1 MKALILAAGL
11 GTRLRP
17 LTDTRP
23 KCMAEVNGIKI
34 IDRQLSNLKANGL
47 SEIYVISGYKSE
59 ILSAHINDR
68 WPSVRVITN
77 KDYDCTNNMY
87 SLFLAREFLDGSGF
101 LLMNGDVYFDA
112 GITAGLLSFSC
123 EDAIACDKS
132 QYLAESMKIIYD
144 GRKIT
149 HISKEI
155 TQDEYYAVSID
166 IYKISARTS
175 SLLFRK
181 AEETIN
187 IRGDANSWTE
197 KALDEIFPQSD
208 FQPYVIRNRWY
219 EIDSLQDMEKASE
232 IFRGDS
238 L

>member
-17 LTDTRP
+17 LTNSRP
-23 KCMAEVNGIKI
+23 KCMAEVNGVKI
-34 IDRQLSNLKANGL
+34 IDRQISNLTENGL
-47 SEIYVISGYKSE
+47 SDIYVISGYKAE
-59 ILSAHINDR
+59 VLEEHINHR
-68 WPSVRVITN
+68 WPSVRIIRNT
-77 KDYDCTNNMY
+77 DYDRTNNMY
-87 SLFLAREFLDGSGF
+87 SLFLARDFLDGRDF

-112 GITAGLLSFSC
+112 GITAGLISC
-123 EDAIACDKS
+123 PSGDVIACDKS

-155 TQDEYYAVSID
+155 TPAEHYAVSID
-166 IYKISARTS
+166 VYKISAQTS

-181 AEETIN
+181 VNETIA
-187 IRGDANSWTE
+187 RGDSNSWTE
-197 KALDEIFPQSD
+197 KALDDIFPQTN
-208 FQPYVIRNRWY
+208 FQPYVIHDRWY
-219 EIDSLQDMEKASE
+219 EIDSLQDLEKASE

>member
-17 LTDTRP
+17 ITDTRP

-34 IDRQLSNLKANGL
+34 IDRQLSNLQANGL
-47 SEIYVISGYKSE
+47 SDIYVISGYKSE

-77 KDYDCTNNMY
+77 RDYDRTNNMY
-87 SLFLAREFLDGSGF
+87 SLFLAREFLDGSNF

-112 GITAGLLSFSC
+112 GITAGLLSC
-123 EDAIACDKS
+123 GHEDAIACDKS
-132 QYLAESMKIIYD
+132 QYLEESMKVIYD

-149 HISKEI
+149 HISKTI
-155 TQDEYYAVSID
+155 TPEEYYAVSID
-166 IYKISARTS
+166 IYRISARTS

-181 AEETIN
+181 AEETIKV
-187 IRGDANSWTE
+187 RGDSNSWTE
-197 KALDEIFPQSD
+197 KALDEIFPDSD
-208 FQPYVIRNRWY
+208 FQPYVIHDRWY
-219 EIDSLQDMEKASE
+219 EIDSLQDLEKASE